1 MKAVVKYG
9 RQPGQV
15 AVQDV
20 AEPTA
25 GPDQVLVEMG
35 AVGVCGSDIH
45 LWHENQSW
53 EIKTPVILG
62 HEWCGTIVDVG
73 ANVAGFTAGE
83 RVAVETAAYVCGRCT
98 YCLSGNYH
106 MCPHRK
112 GYGNLIDGAMTRYV
126 AARPQILHRIPAG
139 VSFTHAALT
148 EPACVA
154 TQALTVNARVKPGDT
169 VVIQGAGTIGIMALQ
184 VARISGAGTLIVL
197 GTDLDDRRLEVAQ
210 ELGADYVINVQRDDA
225 GKLVRSLGDGFGA
238 DMVVDCTGVSV
249 ALKQALDLVRPL
261 GTVVKIGWGPQPLN
275 FNLDPLVGKAA
286 TLQGSFSHT
295 YATWE
300 RVLQLMATGQLNLD
314 PMIGGVYPLDEWEP
328 AFHAMHVGENVKSVL
343 VYEQ

>member
-1 MKAVVKYG
+1 MRAVVKYG
-9 RQPGQV
+9 RQPGDV

-20 AEPTA
+20 PEPTT

-53 EIKTPVILG
+53 AIRCPVILG
-62 HEWCGTIVDVG
+62 HEWAGTIVEVG
-73 ANVAGFTAGE
+73 ANVRGWAAGE
-83 RVAVETAAYVCGRCT
+83 RVAVETAALVCGQCS
-98 YCLSGNYH
+98 YCLTGAYH
-106 MCPHRK
+106 MCPHRQ

-126 AARPQILHRIPAG
+126 AVRPGILHRIPQA

-169 VVIQGAGTIGIMALQ
+169 VVIQGAGTIGVMALQ
-184 VARISGAGTLIVL
+184 IAAISGAGTLIML
-197 GTDLDDRRLEVAQ
+197 GTDVDAQRMEVAA
-210 ELGADYVINVQRDDA
+210 ELGAHYTVNVQREDA
-225 GKLVRSLGDGFGA
+225 GKLLHSLGDGFGA
-238 DMVVDCTGVSV
+238 DVVVDCTGVSA
-249 ALKQALDLVRPL
+249 ALKQSLELVRPL

-275 FNLDPLVGKAA
+275 FSLDPLVAKAA

-300 RVLQLMATGQLNLD
+300 RVLQLMASGQLKLD
-314 PMIGGVYPLDEWEP
+314 PMIGGVYPLDEWETG
-328 AFHAMHVGENVKSVL
+328 FQAMAAGDNIKSVL
-343 VYEQ
+343 VYA

>member
-1 MKAVVKYG
+1 MRAVVKYG
-9 RQPGQV
+9 RESGNV
-15 AVQDV
+15 AVQEV
-20 AEPTA
+20 AEPTLR
-25 GPDQVLVEMG
+25 PEQVLVEMA

-45 LWHENQSW
+45 HWHENQSW
-53 EIKTPVILG
+53 TIQCPVILG
-62 HEWCGTIVDVG
+62 HEWAGTIVEVG
-73 ANVAGFTAGE
+73 DNVAGWTVGE
-83 RVAVETAAYVCGRCT
+83 RVAVETAAFVCGQCS
-98 YCLSGNYH
+98 YCLTGAYH

-126 AARPQILHRIPAG
+126 AVRPTILHHIPRS

-154 TQALTVNARVKPGDT
+154 TQALTVNARIKPGDT
-169 VVIQGAGTIGIMALQ
+169 VVIQGAGTIGVMALQ
-184 VARISGAGTLIVL
+184 IARISGAGTIIML
-197 GTDLDDRRLEVAQ
+197 GTDVDAHRLEVAA
-210 ELGADYVINVQRDDA
+210 ELGAHYTLNVQRDDA
-225 GKLVRSLGDGFGA
+225 VGLLRGLGDGFGA
-238 DMVVDCTGVSV
+238 DMVVDCTGVSA

-261 GTVVKIGWGPQPLN
+261 GSVVKIGWGPQPLN
-275 FNLDPLVGKAA
+275 FSLDPLVAKAA

-328 AFHAMHVGENVKSVL
+328 AFHAMESGENVKSVL
-343 VYEQ
+343 VYE

>member
-1 MKAVVKYG
+1 MRAVVKYG
-9 RQPGQV
+9 RQPGNV

-20 AEPTA
+20 PEPTIR
-25 GPDQVLVEMG
+25 PDQVLVEMG

-53 EIKTPVILG
+53 SIQCPVILG
-62 HEWCGTIVDVG
+62 HEWAGTIVEVG
-73 ANVAGFTAGE
+73 ANVGGWAVGE
-83 RVAVETAAYVCGRCT
+83 RVAVETAAFVCGQCS
-98 YCLSGNYH
+98 YCLTGAYH

-126 AARPQILHRIPAG
+126 PVRPQILHRIPPG

-169 VVIQGAGTIGIMALQ
+169 VVIQGAGTIGVMALQ
-184 VARISGAGTLIVL
+184 IARISGAGTLIML
-197 GTDLDDRRLEVAQ
+197 GTDVDAQRLAVAA
-210 ELGADYVINVQRDDA
+210 ELGAHYTLNVQRDDVA
-225 GKLVRSLGDGFGA
+225 GLLRSLGDGLGA
-238 DMVVDCTGVSV
+238 DVVVDCTGVSA

-275 FNLDPLVGKAA
+275 FSLDPLVAKAA

-314 PMIGGVYPLDEWEP
+314 PMIGSVYGLKEWE
-328 AFHAMHVGENVKSVL
+328 AGFHAMAAGNNIKSVL
-343 VYEQ
+343 VYE